1 MATCPGSPPLPRQT
15 IRPLRSEGAPPA
27 DAVGDAEG
35 LRQRRDE
42 YSARAVSS
50 KGFASGGRT
59 RRPGSARANACA
71 RASRGDP
78 QLSRSALPP
87 SDEPGA
93 SDPRGRR
100 DRHSWRFG
108 ITTCTADDRPS
119 KRSSP
124 CQARTIVSCTAS
136 RRQMPIPASGSSGQ
150 SAVRDEASSWVA
162 STCMSIV
169 ISPARKR
176 GQSGSAPARSGLLP
190 NRAGSRLLYGG
201 FQTVEALP
209 EIAAVPSPVWQG
221 LFGARCAPGPLRGL
235 CRAHSRATSRLAVN
249 RTRGGSRGRRNDEAI
264 GVLLLCLC
272 LLGAAGCGDDEPTN
286 ASIYQ
291 S

>member
-1 MATCPGSPPLPRQT
+1 MADMSRQSAT
-15 IRPLRSEGAPPA
+15 SAADHPTTSLRSAAA

-42 YSARAVSS
+42 YSALGRSVRGIRIGQEDASVRDRLEPMRAL
-50 KGFASGGRT
+50 
-59 RRPGSARANACA
+59 ARLEAILN
-71 RASRGDP
+71 D
-78 QLSRSALPP
+78 RSALPP

-108 ITTCTADDRPS
+108 ITACAP
-119 KRSSP
+119 
-124 CQARTIVSCTAS
+124 TIVPRSDRAARHEPS
-136 RRQMPIPASGSSGQ
+136 FPAPHPRRQMPIPASGSSGQ
-150 SAVRDEASSWVA
+150 SAVRDELPVGLRRPACRSSYHR
-162 STCMSIV
+162 
-169 ISPARKR
+169 PGR
-176 GQSGSAPARSGLLP
+176 GVNRVQRLRGSGLLP

-249 RTRGGSRGRRNDEAI
+249 RTRGQEAAAGGTMKRS

-272 LLGAAGCGDDEPTN
+272 LLGAAGCDDSRRMLP
-286 ASIYQ
+286 IYQ